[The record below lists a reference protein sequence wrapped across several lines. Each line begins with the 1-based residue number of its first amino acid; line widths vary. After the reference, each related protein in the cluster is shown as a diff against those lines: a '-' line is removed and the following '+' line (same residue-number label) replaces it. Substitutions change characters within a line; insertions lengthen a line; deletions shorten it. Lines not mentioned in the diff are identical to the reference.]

1 MGQELIRQHVVR
13 HLPGV
18 DLAHRQVGGV
28 GVRVSAGV
36 PSGGELRDCDATIDL
51 LAGLLEDDESA
62 NSLRGW
68 LEPPP
73 IPFSL
78 SFFFFLIFNIFLF
91 LFSFLFFF

>member
-36 PSGGELRDCDATIDL
+36 PSGGELRDCDATIDP

-62 NSLRGW
+62 VDVLEGDEARLGGGW
-68 LEPPP
+68 SHPRFPSP
-73 IPFSL
+73 
-78 SFFFFLIFNIFLF
+78 FFFFFFNI
-91 LFSFLFFF
+91 

>member
-62 NSLRGW
+62 VDV
-68 LEPPP
+68 LEGDEA
-73 IPFSL
+73 
-78 SFFFFLIFNIFLF
+78 
-91 LFSFLFFF
+91 